1 MRNTPEGINSILG
14 HTEEHEQSGRYDN
27 GNQPV
32 RTVKGKRF
40 KKIDQFKE
48 ALR

>member
-14 HTEEHEQSGRYDN
+14 HTEKHEQSGRYDN

-40 KKIDQFKE
+40 KKIE
-48 ALR
+48 